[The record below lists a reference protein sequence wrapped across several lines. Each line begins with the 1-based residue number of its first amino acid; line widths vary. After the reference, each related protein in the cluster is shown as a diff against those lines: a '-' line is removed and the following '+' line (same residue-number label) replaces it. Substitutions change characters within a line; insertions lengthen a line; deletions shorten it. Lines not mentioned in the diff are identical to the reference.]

1 MAKANVVQI
10 DAPKVGE
17 QKLAPASEK
26 LPGVKV
32 PKLDLNALLSVHKA
46 NLAAARQVQTV
57 LVDAVQAVARTQNAY
72 LEQAVADAKAA
83 VSAKA
88 LPKPEAVLADAKAAA
103 EKAIAVT
110 KQVVDV
116 AVGAQKEVAELVAQ
130 RLQASL
136 TELNAF
142 AA

>member
-17 QKLAPASEK
+17 RKLAPPSEK
-26 LPGVKV
+26 LLGVKV

-46 NLAAARQVQTV
+46 NLAAASQVQTV

>member
-1 MAKANVVQI
+1 
-10 DAPKVGE
+10 
-17 QKLAPASEK
+17 
-26 LPGVKV
+26 
-32 PKLDLNALLSVHKA
+32 VHKA
-46 NLAAARQVQTV
+46 NLAAASQVQTV